1 MIGYSGVNDYPFYQK
16 KRLMIIL
23 KSKVISNRMD
33 YDNEKVKNIVIVLYF
48 DKSQSDLYNQLSNEN
63 WL

>member
-1 MIGYSGVNDYPFYQK
+1 
-16 KRLMIIL
+16 MIIL

-63 WL
+63 